1 MELSIFL
8 SEPEILEVS
17 SPKVFEI
24 SVEICLFSIS
34 RPDWQNDRGWK
45 TMNCSDTFE
54 NSIWQTHLISYVNL
68 LLLIFNRSVNYTRWS
83 MANIASTFYLAI
95 AGVHREKYIAFVF
108 FYTDI
113 RIEFLEIHT
122 INHICICAL
131 NILIDKNMLESKNTG
146 NWRQQVIK

>member
-1 MELSIFL
+1 
-8 SEPEILEVS
+8 
-17 SPKVFEI
+17 
-24 SVEICLFSIS
+24 
-34 RPDWQNDRGWK
+34 
-45 TMNCSDTFE
+45 MNCSDTFRKFDLA
-54 NSIWQTHLISYVNL
+54 NTSNFLCKSSVVNFQSL
-68 LLLIFNRSVNYTRWS
+68 SKLYQMKHT
-83 MANIASTFYLAI
+83 NIASTFYLAI

-146 NWRQQVIK
+146 N

>member
-17 SPKVFEI
+17 SSKVFEI
-24 SVEICLFSIS
+24 SVCFQFPGQI
-34 RPDWQNDRGWK
+34 GK
-45 TMNCSDTFE
+45 TTAAEKLWIARILFE
-54 NSIWQTHLISYVNL
+54 NSIWQTHLTSYVNL

-83 MANIASTFYLAI
+83 MTNIASTFYLAI

-131 NILIDKNMLESKNTG
+131 NVLIDKNMLESKNTG

>member
-1 MELSIFL
+1 
-8 SEPEILEVS
+8 
-17 SPKVFEI
+17 
-24 SVEICLFSIS
+24 
-34 RPDWQNDRGWK
+34 
-45 TMNCSDTFE
+45 
-54 NSIWQTHLISYVNL
+54 
-68 LLLIFNRSVNYTRWS
+68 